1 MIIAALNYALVAAI
15 VKTLHGMP
23 VFEMIFFRNILGA
36 IFIIIIMR
44 RRKIPMK
51 GVNRIGLVGRA
62 IAGFVSVVF
71 YYVAIAKTPIGET
84 VTLSNTYPFLVLI
97 LSAIFLKEK
106 IKKCH
111 IIALI
116 LSFGGALLIIR
127 PGFSAFSGDYIYA
140 ILCSVFL
147 AITYTILKHVR
158 ETDSAE
164 MPVLYYSVIATVLC
178 IPFMIFG
185 DFVMPQGRQL
195 LLLIGLGLVGTIYQW
210 FLSTAYQYAPAG
222 EISIYSYS
230 SIIFSAL
237 IGMAFWQEYPTITAV
252 IGMLAIIYGAFIIL
266 KKEGRT
272 DAGRQDNAKPV

>member
-1 MIIAALNYALVAAI
+1 MIIASLNYALVAAI

-23 VFEMIFFRNILGA
+23 VFEMIFFRNVLGA
-36 IFIIIIMR
+36 IFIIVIML

-62 IAGFVSVVF
+62 VAGFVSVVF

-106 IKKCH
+106 IKRCH

-116 LSFGGALLIIR
+116 LSFCGALLIIR
-127 PGFSAFSGDYIYA
+127 PGFSAVSGDYLYA

-158 ETDSAE
+158 KTDSAE
-164 MPVLYYSVIATVLC
+164 MPVLYYSVIATVLS

-195 LLLIGLGLVGTIYQW
+195 LLLIGLGIVGTIYQW

-230 SIIFSAL
+230 GIIFSAL
-237 IGMAFWQEYPTITAV
+237 IGIAFWQEYPTITAI